1 MRKHQAAAA
10 RCIPFG
16 VGPRARVSAM
26 RMADDL
32 RAENLAA
39 AALFKPSQGGWI
51 VQVFPG
57 GIRSRP
63 ARLS

>member
-1 MRKHQAAAA
+1 M
-10 RCIPFG
+10 
-16 VGPRARVSAM
+16 SAM

-32 RAENLAA
+32 RAESLAA

-63 ARLS
+63 VPARPDQDRALSDRQALW

>member
-1 MRKHQAAAA
+1 
-10 RCIPFG
+10 
-16 VGPRARVSAM
+16 M

-57 GIRSRP
+57 GIRPRP
-63 ARLS
+63 ARHPS